1 MIIKRAVPLAFTAA
15 CLTAIAA
22 LPAAHAQG
30 AAQPG
35 PGLNP
40 GGNSVGLP
48 GPNPGGPG
56 LTPYSGGAYGTY
68 GAAQPYPSYPPA
80 AYGATQPYP
89 SYPPAAY
96 GATQPYPAYP
106 PAPSAAGASNTE
118 VLTNGPQGSPPPNW
132 SAQQNV
138 RESERYDR
146 LLETNRAFRNGRE
159 RKECGPITDP
169 QLRQE
174 CLASFR
180 QDEPYAGSSGAT
192 GGYGSTSGR

>member
-1 MIIKRAVPLAFTAA
+1 MIIKRAVSLAFTAA

-22 LPAAHAQG
+22 LPAHAQG
-30 AAQPG
+30 AAQWG
-35 PGLNP
+35 PGFNP
-40 GGNSVGLP
+40 GGNSVGVP

-56 LTPYSGGAYGTY
+56 LTPYTGGAYGAAQPYPSYPPAAY

-89 SYPPAAY
+89 
-96 GATQPYPAYP
+96 TR
-106 PAPSAAGASNTE
+106 PSAAGTNTE

-146 LLETNRAFRNGRE
+146 LLETNRAFRNARE
-159 RKECGPITDP
+159 RRECGPITDS
-169 QLRQE
+169 QLREQ

-192 GGYGSTSGR
+192 GGYGSSTSGR